1 MKRALFV
8 CVALL
13 LLVSPLVAQ
22 FATPAGYV
30 SICEGGRCRLVDV
43 FSFVPATGVIMEAQP
58 AVWSFT
64 PTVEYSLAEPVVYT
78 YSSAPVLMNA
88 AGYPAY
94 YGAIRADG
102 TARRRGPL
110 HALGRALFGRRP

>member
-88 AGYPAY
+88 AGSKVPRGS
-94 YGAIRADG
+94 GASPG
-102 TARRRGPL
+102 GRRG
-110 HALGRALFGRRP
+110 G